1 MDSPNKALI
10 FAYLTATACTIYIV
24 ENLLMR
30 MLPIPFLR
38 LGLSNIVIL
47 YLVMNTQYVN
57 AIVINVLKSVV
68 GGLFT
73 FSLLTPLTI
82 LSICGGMVATVL
94 MVLLIRLRIGF
105 SIIGISIAGAVI
117 HNVVQL
123 VLVRYF
129 VIPNG
134 SVYKLLPLMV
144 AMGLGTGMIIA
155 MITLKLDEQVGQK
168 VLRSGSGYEKDN
180 K

>member
-82 LSICGGMVATVL
+82 LSICGGIAATVL
-94 MVLLIRLRIGF
+94 MVLLIRSRIGF